1 MKIGIDSHAA
11 EKSGEGNCTYIRN
24 FLYALASID
33 KDNEYIL
40 YAINDKHNFYQQ
52 FQAKNNFS
60 IRKLSLKNP
69 IIRIPFS
76 LAKKTFTDSLDIL
89 HVQFIAP
96 PVFKGK
102 LISTIHDLCFLHFP
116 QTFTKFEAIRSKI
129 MIKNTAK
136 HSDKIITGSHNSK
149 NDIINHYN
157 IQADRIEV
165 IPYGISP
172 RFSPE
177 KDAKIA
183 QKVLDK
189 YQIKRPYI
197 LSVGR
202 LNPRK
207 NLITSIKA
215 FSSAKNSSSIPHQ
228 LVIVGR
234 KDYRSQDI
242 THFIRKNRLS
252 EQIIFPGFIPDENLP
267 YIYNQADL
275 FVYPSLY
282 EGVGLPVL
290 EAMKSGVPVI
300 TSNNSSLSE
309 ITADAGITV
318 PPLDSE
324 QIARAVINLLNN
336 PELRSKYRHKGL
348 ERANKLNWEETASH
362 TLAVYEEV
370 YNSE

>member
-11 EKSGEGNCTYIRN
+11 EKPGEGNCTYIRN
-24 FLYALASID
+24 FLTALAAID

-40 YAINDKHNFYQQ
+40 YAINDNHNFYQK
-52 FQAKNNFS
+52 FHAKNNFS
-60 IRKLSLKNP
+60 IRKLPLKNP

-96 PVFKGK
+96 PIFKGK

-116 QTFTKFEAIRSKI
+116 QTFSKFEAFRSKI
-129 MIKNTAK
+129 MIKNTAR
-136 HSDKIITGSHNSK
+136 HSDKIITGSSNSK

-157 IQADRIEV
+157 IQADKIEV

-177 KDAKIA
+177 KDAKIT
-183 QKVLDK
+183 QKALNK
-189 YQIKRPYI
+189 YQIKRPYV

-207 NLITSIKA
+207 NLITLIKA
-215 FSSAKNSSSIPHQ
+215 FSSVKNSSTIPHQ
-228 LVIVGR
+228 LVIAGK
-234 KDYRSQDI
+234 KDYRTHDI
-242 THFIRKNRLS
+242 TNFIRKNRLS
-252 EQIIFPGFIPDENLP
+252 KHIIFPGFIPDKDLP
-267 YIYNQADL
+267 YIYSQADL
-275 FVYPSLY
+275 FVYISLY

-290 EAMKSGVPVI
+290 EAMKSGVPVL

-309 ITADAGITV
+309 IIGDAGITV
-318 PPLDSE
+318 PPLDSK
-324 QIARAVINLLNN
+324 QIARALINLLNN
-336 PELRSKYRHKGL
+336 PELRSKCRQKGL

-370 YNSE
+370 YKSE

>member
-1 MKIGIDSHAA
+1 
-11 EKSGEGNCTYIRN
+11 
-24 FLYALASID
+24 
-33 KDNEYIL
+33 
-40 YAINDKHNFYQQ
+40 
-52 FQAKNNFS
+52 
-60 IRKLSLKNP
+60 
-69 IIRIPFS
+69 
-76 LAKKTFTDSLDIL
+76 
-89 HVQFIAP
+89 
-96 PVFKGK
+96 
-102 LISTIHDLCFLHFP
+102 
-116 QTFTKFEAIRSKI
+116 
-129 MIKNTAK
+129 MIKNTAR

-157 IQADRIEV
+157 IQADKIEV

-183 QKVLDK
+183 QKALNK
-189 YQIKRPYI
+189 FQIKRPNV
-197 LSVGR
+197 LTVGR

-207 NLITSIKA
+207 NLITLIKA
-215 FSSAKNSSSIPHQ
+215 FSSAKNTGTIPHK
-228 LVIVGR
+228 LVIAGR
-234 KDYRSQDI
+234 KDYRTHDI
-242 THFIRKNRLS
+242 TNFIRKNSLN
-252 EQIIFPGFIPDENLP
+252 EHIIFPGFIPDKELP

-300 TSNNSSLSE
+300 TSNNSSLLE
-309 ITADAGITV
+309 IIADAGITV

-324 QIARAVINLLNN
+324 QIARALINLLNN

-370 YNSE
+370 YKSE

>member
-1 MKIGIDSHAA
+1 MKIGIDAHAA
-11 EKSGEGNCTYIRN
+11 EKPGEGTCTYIRN
-24 FLYALASID
+24 YLTALAGID

-40 YAINDKHNFYQQ
+40 YVINDNHNFYQK
-52 FQAKNNFS
+52 FHSINNFN
-60 IRKLSLKNP
+60 IRKFPLKNP

-96 PVFKGK
+96 PLFKGK

-116 QTFTKFEAIRSKI
+116 QTFSKFEALRSKI

-136 HSDKIITGSHNSK
+136 HSDKIISGSHNSK
-149 NDIINHYN
+149 NDIINYYN
-157 IQADRIEV
+157 IESDKIEV
-165 IPYGISP
+165 IPYGISTI
-172 RFSPE
+172 FSPE
-177 KDAKIA
+177 KDPIIA
-183 QKVLDK
+183 QKVLNK
-189 YQIKRPYI
+189 YQIKRPYV

-207 NLITSIKA
+207 NLITLIKA
-215 FSSAKNSSSIPHQ
+215 FSSVKNSSTLPHQ
-228 LVIVGR
+228 LVIAGR
-234 KDYRSQDI
+234 KDYRTHDI
-242 THFIRKNRLS
+242 TRYIRKNKINKH
-252 EQIIFPGFIPDENLP
+252 IILPGFVSDEELP
-267 YIYNQADL
+267 YIYSQADL

-290 EAMKSGVPVI
+290 EAMRSGVPVI

-309 ITADAGITV
+309 IIEDAGITV

-324 QIARAVINLLNN
+324 QIARAIKNLLNN
-336 PELRSKYRHKGL
+336 PELRTKCLHKGL
-348 ERANKLNWEETASH
+348 ERANKLNWEETAMH

-370 YNSE
+370 YKSK